1 MKMNEKENGRGRGG
15 GGVVGGINRSNG
27 LCEESCCF
35 SGRTDCRCPSLSLW
49 LDVMAALC
57 LSSTAPHTQTRCA
70 AAVQSLGRLSAP
82 NRPPD
87 ECNMSLRNA
96 RPVPRRL
103 AS

>member
-1 MKMNEKENGRGRGG
+1 MKMNEKENGRGRG
-15 GGVVGGINRSNG
+15 VVAAWWV
-27 LCEESCCF
+27 ESIAPMVCAKSF
-35 SGRTDCRCPSLSLW
+35 SGRTDCRCPSLSAGRHGRRRL
-49 LDVMAALC
+49 AQQH
-57 LSSTAPHTQTRCA
+57 STNTHPRCA

>member
-1 MKMNEKENGRGRGG
+1 MKMNETENGWGRGG

-27 LCEESCCF
+27 LCEELL
-35 SGRTDCRCPSLSLW
+35 LSLGGPT
-49 LDVMAALC
+49 AAAIIWT
-57 LSSTAPHTQTRCA
+57 SWPPPSGSAAQQHSTNTHPRCA
-70 AAVQSLGRLSAP
+70 AAVPSLGRLAAP
-82 NRPPD
+82 NRPPH